1 MLVCF
6 ARLST
11 HAMHANQILF
21 PSVRQRGLMTCCPG
35 GYLVTEQEYMWLA
48 IRKAQEGIAA
58 GQSPFGSA
66 IVRGHEIVA
75 VTHNTVW
82 RDGDPT
88 AHAEINCI
96 RAAAV
101 ALKTIFLNGCRLYS
115 TTEPCPMCLAAIHWA
130 KIDRVVF
137 GASIADA
144 AAAGFCELH
153 VDAKVLAEMGK
164 SPLRV
169 ESGLLREECADLFT
183 QWLNSGMARA
193 Y

>member
-1 MLVCF
+1 MSDEEF
-6 ARLST
+6 MR
-11 HAMHANQILF
+11 
-21 PSVRQRGLMTCCPG
+21 
-35 GYLVTEQEYMWLA
+35 LA
-48 IRKAQEGIAA
+48 IRKAQDGIAA
-58 GQSPFGSA
+58 GQSPFGA
-66 IVRGHEIVA
+66 VIVRDGDLVT

-88 AHAEINCI
+88 AHAEVNCI
-96 RAAAV
+96 RQAASV
-101 ALKTIFLNGCRLYS
+101 LKTISLNRCTMYS

-144 AAAGFCELH
+144 ATAGFCELH
-153 VDAKVLAEMGK
+153 VEAQELARMGG

-169 ESGLLREECADLFT
+169 ESNLLREECAALFK
-183 QWLNSGMARA
+183 QWQVAGLCKP